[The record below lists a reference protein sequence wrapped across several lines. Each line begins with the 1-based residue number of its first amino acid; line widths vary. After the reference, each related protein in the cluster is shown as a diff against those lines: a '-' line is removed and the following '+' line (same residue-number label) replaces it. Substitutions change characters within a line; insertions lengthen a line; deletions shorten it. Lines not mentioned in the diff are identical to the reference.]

1 MMEGFHQSV
10 RFLFER
16 VMEGSNMEVNTQV
29 SSGFYTAHQS
39 TATAS
44 KREAFSMQSRV
55 EDGTSTQQNYYN
67 STATETRTTRECYLE
82 MSAYGVNRAL
92 LSVRQPDQFK
102 PIGVG
107 FLFVGDMGY
116 GMSASQ
122 VMNSESDDTVIR
134 VKISLGQNNYETYD
148 INLSEIDPGNATAIE
163 MFAFC
168 QYADANGTGV
178 NNTFGSWH
186 ALKSFIAPAGEL
198 LSFSSLEEATTQK
211 VNWSRALSKSTL
223 ILEEESTGETL
234 NASDLLK
241 MIKETLIEAY
251 KQKNEKLSNQ
261 DDWREMSDEQWDK
274 LLEGIDKYIEYFKEE
289 LEKRKELQEEAA
301 MKGAANAPADQ
312 KASAASEAALIAAAN
327 GIAGEADEG
336 ADYLEKLS
344 WTYDLQTEDQT
355 VRATA
360 KMANAFASSIL
371 SKTQELILTGDTTAG
386 ISETEGIKECATP
399 KEDENKKKTW
409 IITAFTEQGIICNE
423 SADGVMK
430 ELWRIDYKN
439 PDDYKK
445 VWDFLGK
452 FDKDADL
459 KFSGEKSFWEDF
471 LSDKIDVEEVFR
483 EYGVL

>member
-1 MMEGFHQSV
+1 
-10 RFLFER
+10 
-16 VMEGSNMEVNTQV
+16 MEGSNMEVNTQV

-44 KREAFSMQSRV
+44 KREAFSMQSWV
-55 EDGTSTQQNYYN
+55 EDGTGTQQNCYN

-186 ALKSFIAPAGEL
+186 ALKSFIAPAGEP

-211 VNWSRALSKSTL
+211 MNWSRALSKSTL
-223 ILEEESTGETL
+223 ILE
-234 NASDLLK
+234 
-241 MIKETLIEAY
+241 
-251 KQKNEKLSNQ
+251 
-261 DDWREMSDEQWDK
+261 
-274 LLEGIDKYIEYFKEE
+274 
-289 LEKRKELQEEAA
+289 
-301 MKGAANAPADQ
+301 
-312 KASAASEAALIAAAN
+312 
-327 GIAGEADEG
+327 
-336 ADYLEKLS
+336 
-344 WTYDLQTEDQT
+344 
-355 VRATA
+355 
-360 KMANAFASSIL
+360 
-371 SKTQELILTGDTTAG
+371 
-386 ISETEGIKECATP
+386 
-399 KEDENKKKTW
+399 
-409 IITAFTEQGIICNE
+409 
-423 SADGVMK
+423 
-430 ELWRIDYKN
+430 
-439 PDDYKK
+439 
-445 VWDFLGK
+445 
-452 FDKDADL
+452 
-459 KFSGEKSFWEDF
+459 
-471 LSDKIDVEEVFR
+471 
-483 EYGVL
+483 

>member
-1 MMEGFHQSV
+1 
-10 RFLFER
+10 
-16 VMEGSNMEVNTQV
+16 MEVNTQV
-29 SSGFYTAHQS
+29 SSGIYTTHQS

-44 KREAFSMQSRV
+44 KRDAFFMQSRA

-67 STATETRTTRECYLE
+67 STVPETRTTKECYLE

-92 LSVRQPDQFK
+92 LSESRPKQLK

-122 VMNSESDDTVIR
+122 VMDNESDDTVIR

-148 INLSEIDPGNATAIE
+148 VNLSEVDPGNATAIE

-186 ALKSFIAPAGEL
+186 ALKSFIAPAGER
-198 LSFSSLEEATTQK
+198 LSFSSLEEAATQK
-211 VNWSRALSKSTL
+211 LDWSKALAKSTL
-223 ILEEESTGETL
+223 TLEKESTGETL

-261 DDWREMSDEQWDK
+261 DDWREMSEEQWDK
-274 LLEGIDKYIEYFKEE
+274 LLESIDKYIEYFKEE

-301 MKGAANAPADQ
+301 K
-312 KASAASEAALIAAAN
+312 E
-327 GIAGEADEG
+327 

-360 KMANAFASSIL
+360 KMANTFASAIL
-371 SKTQELILTGDTTAG
+371 SKTQELMLTGDTTAG

-399 KEDENKKKTW
+399 KEDEDKKKTW
-409 IITAFTEQGIICNE
+409 IITAFTEQGIICSE
-423 SADGVMK
+423 SVDGVTK
-430 ELWRIDYKN
+430 ELWRIDYQN
-439 PDDYKK
+439 PYDHKR
-445 VWDFLGK
+445 VWDFLGR
-452 FDKDADL
+452 FDQDADL
-459 KFSGEKSFWEDF
+459 KFSKEKNFWEDF
-471 LSDKIDVEEVFR
+471 LTDRIDVEEIFK

>member
-1 MMEGFHQSV
+1 
-10 RFLFER
+10 
-16 VMEGSNMEVNTQV
+16 MEVNTQV
-29 SSGFYTAHQS
+29 SSGIYTTHQS

-44 KREAFSMQSRV
+44 KRDAFFMQSRA
-55 EDGTSTQQNYYN
+55 EDDTGTQQNYYN
-67 STATETRTTRECYLE
+67 STVSETRTTKECYLE

-92 LSVRQPDQFK
+92 LSESRPEQLK

-122 VMNSESDDTVIR
+122 VMDNESDDTVIR

-148 INLSEIDPGNATAIE
+148 VNLSEVDPGNATAIE

-186 ALKSFIAPAGEL
+186 ALKSFIAPTGER
-198 LSFSSLEEATTQK
+198 LSFSSLEEAATQK
-211 VNWSRALSKSTL
+211 LDWSKALAKSTL
-223 ILEEESTGETL
+223 TLEKESTGETL

-261 DDWREMSDEQWDK
+261 DDWREMSEEQWDK
-274 LLEGIDKYIEYFKEE
+274 LLESIDKYIEYFKEE

-301 MKGAANAPADQ
+301 K
-312 KASAASEAALIAAAN
+312 E
-327 GIAGEADEG
+327 

-360 KMANAFASSIL
+360 KMANAFASAIL

-399 KEDENKKKTW
+399 KEDEDKKKTW
-409 IITAFTEQGIICNE
+409 IITAFTEQGIICSE
-423 SADGVMK
+423 SVDGVTK
-430 ELWRIDYKN
+430 EFWRIDYQN
-439 PDDYKK
+439 PDDHKR
-445 VWDFLGK
+445 VWDFLGR
-452 FDKDADL
+452 FDQDADL
-459 KFSGEKSFWEDF
+459 KFSKEKSFWEDF
-471 LSDKIDVEEVFR
+471 LTDRIDVEEIFK